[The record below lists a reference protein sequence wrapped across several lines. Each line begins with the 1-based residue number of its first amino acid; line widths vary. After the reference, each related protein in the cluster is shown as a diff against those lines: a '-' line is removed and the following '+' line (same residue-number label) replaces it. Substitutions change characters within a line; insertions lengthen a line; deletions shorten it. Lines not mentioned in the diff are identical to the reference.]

1 MSADRP
7 RIDVPASATPHEA
20 AAIVAAVESFLR
32 DTTVAVVQEAP
43 QESGWVR
50 AARHEAVGRSAAW
63 STGGDDLAAWAL

>member
-32 DTTVAVVQEAP
+32 DTTVAVVEAP
-43 QESGWVR
+43 QESGWTR
-50 AARHEAVGRSAAW
+50 AARAEAVGRSAAW
-63 STGGDDLAAWAL
+63 SGGEDLAAWAL